1 MQFKINVSKKKRVTK
16 VPRIN
21 FFLNRAD
28 SFTLAVTKSPKPLLV
43 YFLNEGRFK
52 QSKNTMMAM
61 ADTIKKTPADPIPL
75 ADGRLSS
82 AEINFRRVEDNKLLL
97 SFSDKIRSFNLVM
110 LTTDESSLHVHK
122 QIVDPCTNVVAGIV
136 VVVVAVVDVV
146 VVGAG
151 VVVVTAKLV
160 LKNNAC

>member
-1 MQFKINVSKKKRVTK
+1 
-16 VPRIN
+16 
-21 FFLNRAD
+21 
-28 SFTLAVTKSPKPLLV
+28 
-43 YFLNEGRFK
+43 
-52 QSKNTMMAM
+52 M
-61 ADTIKKTPADPIPL
+61 ADTIKKAPADPIPL
-75 ADGRLSS
+75 ADGRLSP

-122 QIVDPCTNVVAGIV
+122 QTVDPCTNVVACIV
-136 VVVVAVVDVV
+136 VVVVGAVVDVV

-151 VVVVTAKLV
+151 VVVVTAKFV

>member
-1 MQFKINVSKKKRVTK
+1 
-16 VPRIN
+16 
-21 FFLNRAD
+21 
-28 SFTLAVTKSPKPLLV
+28 
-43 YFLNEGRFK
+43 
-52 QSKNTMMAM
+52 MMAT

-82 AEINFRRVEDNKLLL
+82 TEINFRRVEDNKLLL
-97 SFSDKIRSFNLVM
+97 SFSDNIRSFNLVM

-122 QIVDPCTNVVAGIV
+122 QTVDPCTNVVACIV

-151 VVVVTAKLV
+151 VVVVTAKFV